1 MNNFHVPLVPGGP
14 GASAVQG
21 VCIFSVIGV
30 LLGGVLGAA
39 ATIDIQS
46 TAIIAIAGGGIW
58 RNSRVVSR
66 RRFAKPGFGARMDRH
81 WLCCSIGTC
90 DYGCRFNSQVLR
102 A

>member
-46 TAIIAIAGGGIW
+46 TAIIAIAGGGYLAEFSGCFSAAIRKARIW
-58 RNSRVVSR
+58 STHGSSLVML
-66 RRFAKPGFGARMDRH
+66 FYWD
-81 WLCCSIGTC
+81 L
-90 DYGCRFNSQVLR
+90 
-102 A
+102 